1 MRHKGNRHN
10 AKGASLLELLVG
22 LLILGVIT
30 AGIFSQL
37 NAATQRIATEQSKVD
52 NFDEARDFVDQ
63 FFRDINQIGYP
74 NGRSVANL
82 FAANP
87 GWDPRVAVGLVQISP
102 TSIAF
107 EGDINGSGVVQ
118 EVQYQINGSGTCTL
132 CFQRS
137 AVPKATVPTDP
148 VTQLTTTASWGTEV
162 NDLTNTT
169 ATPIFTYYNASGG
182 VITPPAGPAGATID
196 SNPIMIAQVKTIH
209 ISLTIQ
215 NPQVLDPKTG
225 QPIQTSFEG
234 EVSLNNCSMAAP
246 STAVIPASPMPC
258 Q

>member
-1 MRHKGNRHN
+1 M
-10 AKGASLLELLVG
+10 VG

-30 AGIFSQL
+30 AGIFAQL

-74 NGRSVANL
+74 DGHIVTSVLPVGTPAMNDQRI
-82 FAANP
+82 AA
-87 GWDPRVAVGLVQISP
+87 GLVQISP

-118 EVQYQINGSGTCTL
+118 EVQYKINGSGTCAL

-137 AVPKATVPTDP
+137 AVPKATAPTDP
-148 VTQLTTTASWGTEV
+148 LTQMTLVGNQNWGTEV
-162 NDLTNTT
+162 NDLTNT
-169 ATPIFTYYNASGG
+169 AGNPIFTYYDASGAL
-182 VITPPAGPAGATID
+182 ITPPAAGYDID
-196 SNPIMIAQVKTIH
+196 NNGSILVKVKTIH

-215 NPQVLDPKTG
+215 NPQVMDPKTG

-234 EVSLNNCSMAAP
+234 EVSLNNCSLAAAGFP
-246 STAVIPASPMPC
+246 PLSC
-258 Q
+258 F

>member
-1 MRHKGNRHN
+1 MRHIGNRYN
-10 AKGASLLELLVG
+10 EQGSTLVELMIALV
-22 LLILGVIT
+22 ILALVT

-37 NAATQRIATEQSKVD
+37 NAATQRIAAEQVKVD

-74 NGRSVANL
+74 DGHIAPTSTKT
-82 FAANP
+82 
-87 GWDPRVAVGLVQISP
+87 DQRVAVGLVKITA

-137 AVPKATVPTDP
+137 AVPKVTGTDP
-148 VTQLTTTASWGTEV
+148 LAQLTTNPDWGTEV

-169 ATPIFTYYNASGG
+169 TTPIFTYYDASGAQL
-182 VITPPAGPAGATID
+182 TPPDDID
-196 SNPIMIAQVKTIH
+196 SNGSIIARVKTIH

-215 NPQVLDPKTG
+215 NNAVMDPQTH

-234 EVSLNNCSMAAP
+234 EVSLNNCSLAAAGVP
-246 STAVIPASPMPC
+246 PMSC
-258 Q
+258 F

>member
-30 AGIFSQL
+30 AGIFAQL
-37 NAATQRIATEQSKVD
+37 NAATQRIATEQVKVD

-74 NGRSVANL
+74 DGHIVSSLLPLQTPAVSATY
-82 FAANP
+82 
-87 GWDPRVAVGLVQISP
+87 DPRIAVGLVQIGP
-102 TSIAF
+102 NSIGF
-107 EGDINGSGVVQ
+107 EGDVNGSGVVQ
-118 EVQYQINGSGTCTL
+118 EVQYIVNGSGSCSL

-137 AVPKATVPTDP
+137 AVAKTTNDP
-148 VTQLTTTASWGTEV
+148 YTQQTGNASWGTEV
-162 NDLTNTT
+162 NDLVLTN
-169 ATPIFTYYNASGG
+169 PIFTYYNASGAQIPVSSVLTMESNAG
-182 VITPPAGPAGATID
+182 VIVT
-196 SNPIMIAQVKTIH
+196 VKTIH

-215 NPQVLDPKTG
+215 NNQVTDPKTG

-234 EVSLNNCSMAAP
+234 EVSLNNCSLAMGG
-246 STAVIPASPMPC
+246 VNPMSC
-258 Q
+258 F

>member
-1 MRHKGNRHN
+1 MKPMGNRYN
-10 AKGASLLELLVG
+10 AQGASLIELMVG
-22 LLILGVIT
+22 LGILALIT
-30 AGIFSQL
+30 AGIFAQL
-37 NAATQRIATEQSKVD
+37 NAATQRIATEQVKVD

-74 NGRSVANL
+74 DGHTVANL
-82 FAANP
+82 ITPNIN
-87 GWDPRVAVGLVQISP
+87 DPRVAVGLVKITA

-118 EVQYQINGSGTCTL
+118 EVQYQINGSGTCAL

-137 AVPKATVPTDP
+137 AVPKVTGVDP
-148 VTQLTTTASWGTEV
+148 VAQLTSNTPDWGTEV

-169 ATPIFTYYNASGG
+169 ATPIFTYYDATGAQL
-182 VITPPAGPAGATID
+182 TPPDDID
-196 SNPIMIAQVKTIH
+196 SNGSIIAKVKTIH

-215 NPQVLDPKTG
+215 NNQVMDPKTG

-234 EVSLNNCSMAAP
+234 EVSLNNCSLAATGVP
-246 STAVIPASPMPC
+246 PMSC
-258 Q
+258 F